1 MSFEAKAAH
10 ERGPGGREGQVG
22 VLCGC
27 VGVWVGGWVYVCAVC
42 MCGCVGVWVCCVGV

>member
-1 MSFEAKAAH
+1 MSSEAKAAH

-27 VGVWVGGWVYVCAVC
+27 VGIWVVGGCICVLCACLCVYFLQ
-42 MCGCVGVWVCCVGV
+42 